1 MSNNFKLVNNDLV
14 IGRGME
20 RLEGIEYIAQLTKN
34 RLSTLLGEWD
44 LDETLGIDWFNIM
57 GANYDLSI
65 IQGLV
70 SQTIRETKGV
80 DKLNSLDISLDKA
93 SRQVSMTFT
102 ATGNGE
108 IFTETIIV

>member
-1 MSNNFKLVNNDLV
+1 MSNNFKLVDNDLV

-20 RLEGIEYIAQLTKN
+20 RVEGINYVAQLTKN
-34 RLSTLLGEWD
+34 RLLTILSEWD

-80 DKLNSLDISLDKA
+80 DKLNSLDIELDKPN
-93 SRQVSMTFT
+93 RKVIMTFI
-102 ATGNGE
+102 AVGNGE
-108 IFTETIIV
+108 VFTETITI